1 MYIIAAMGRGREA
14 ARWLVRVLVSAGIIG
29 YVLADVDLGDLARA
43 LAHVRLAPV
52 LVGLG
57 LFLFSQALSAYKWSW
72 IGRALGFEHSLV
84 DYGRFYFIG
93 MFFNLFGP
101 STLGGD
107 LVRALYLGAG
117 RRRRLAV
124 SSVVFDRASGLA
136 LLVALGAL
144 GFLLFP
150 EYRFP
155 RSLILGTVAVGGLLV
170 AGWWAAPRLVRLL
183 PAGRWTRELR
193 REVEVDLAPLW
204 RDRRLLA
211 TAALVSVVFH
221 LTQVAGQYVL
231 ARAAGARL
239 PFSYCLIFHPV
250 ISVMTALP
258 VSVNGVGV
266 REGGYLY
273 FLTRI
278 DIDDSI
284 AVTLS
289 LLAFGVTVVAGLLGG
304 VVFLVS
310 GATLPTLRAPASKE
324 AGVAA

>member
-1 MYIIAAMGRGREA
+1 MADVRRAV
-14 ARWLVRVLVSAGIIG
+14 RWLVRVLVSAAIVG
-29 YVLADVDLGDLARA
+29 YVLVDVDLGDVARA
-43 LAHVRLAPV
+43 LSHVRLVPL
-52 LVGLG
+52 LVGVG
-57 LFLFSQALSAYKWSW
+57 LFLVSQALSAYKWSR
-72 IGRALGFEHSLV
+72 IGRALGFEGSLV
-84 DYGRFYFIG
+84 DYARFYFIG

-144 GFLLFP
+144 GFVLFP

-155 RSLILGTVAVGGLLV
+155 PSLILGTVAMSGALI

-183 PAGRWTRELR
+183 PATRWTGELR
-193 REVEVDLAPLW
+193 REVEGDLAPLW

-211 TAALVSVVFH
+211 TVALVSVVLH

-239 PFSYCLIFHPV
+239 PFSYCLIFHPA
-250 ISVMTALP
+250 IAVMTALP

-273 FLTRI
+273 FLTRV
-278 DIDDSI
+278 DVDDSI

-289 LLAFGVTVVAGLLGG
+289 LLAFGVTVFGGLLGG
-304 VVFLVS
+304 LVFLAS
-310 GATLPTLRAPASKE
+310 GAMLPTLRAPASKE

>member
-1 MYIIAAMGRGREA
+1 MYIIAGMVRGREA
-14 ARWLVRVLVSAGIIG
+14 ARWLVRVLVSAAIIG
-29 YVLADVDLGDLARA
+29 YVLADVDLGDLACA
-43 LAHVRLAPV
+43 MAHLRLAPV

-72 IGRALGFEHSLV
+72 IGRALGFERSVV

-117 RRRRLAV
+117 RRRRLAI

-155 RSLILGTVAVGGLLV
+155 RSLILSTVAVGGLLV

-211 TAALVSVVFH
+211 TAAIVSVVLH

-239 PFSYCLIFHPV
+239 PFSYCLIFYPV

-289 LLAFGVTVVAGLLGG
+289 LLAFGVTVVGGLLGG

-324 AGVAA
+324 TGVAA

>member
-1 MYIIAAMGRGREA
+1 MVRGRGA

-29 YVLADVDLGDLARA
+29 YVLADVDLGDLGHA
-43 LAHVRLAPV
+43 LAHVRLALV
-52 LVGLG
+52 LVALG
-57 LFLFSQALSAYKWSW
+57 LFLVSQVLSAYKWSW
-72 IGRALGFEHSLV
+72 IGRALGFEASLV
-84 DYGRFYFIG
+84 DYARFYFIG

-117 RRRRLAV
+117 RRRRLAI

-155 RSLILGTVAVGGLLV
+155 RSLILSTVAVGGLLV

-193 REVEVDLAPLW
+193 REVEREVEVDLAPLW
-204 RDRRLLA
+204 RDRRLLGGIA
-211 TAALVSVVFH
+211 FVSIVFH
-221 LTQVAGQYVL
+221 LTQVAAQYVL
-231 ARAAGARL
+231 ARAVGAQL

-278 DIDDSI
+278 DVDDSI
-284 AVTLS
+284 AITLS
-289 LLAFGVTVVAGLLGG
+289 LLSFGVTVLGGLLGG
-304 VVFLVS
+304 AVFLIS
-310 GATLPTLRAPASKE
+310 GATLPALRAPASKQ
-324 AGVAA
+324 AGAAA

>member
-1 MYIIAAMGRGREA
+1 GERRDHRLR
-14 ARWLVRVLVSAGIIG
+14 ARRCRPRRPRPCHGARAPRSRARRARPLPLQPGAQRLQVVPDRARARVRT
-29 YVLADVDLGDLARA
+29 LARG
-43 LAHVRLAPV
+43 LRPLLLHRDV
-52 LVGLG
+52 LQPL
-57 LFLFSQALSAYKWSW
+57 
-72 IGRALGFEHSLV
+72 RPEH
-84 DYGRFYFIG
+84 
-93 MFFNLFGP
+93 
-101 STLGGD
+101 
-107 LVRALYLGAG
+107 A
-117 RRRRLAV
+117 RRRPGACALPRRGAPPPARRQLRGLRPG
-124 SSVVFDRASGLA
+124 DRA
-136 LLVALGAL
+136 
-144 GFLLFP
+144 
-150 EYRFP
+150 R
-155 RSLILGTVAVGGLLV
+155 V
-170 AGWWAAPRLVRLL
+170 AG
-183 PAGRWTRELR
+183 
-193 REVEVDLAPLW
+193 
-204 RDRRLLA
+204 
-211 TAALVSVVFH
+211 
-221 LTQVAGQYVL
+221 
-231 ARAAGARL
+231 GARL

>member
-1 MYIIAAMGRGREA
+1 MVRGRGA

-29 YVLADVDLGDLARA
+29 YVLADVDLGDLAHA
-43 LAHVRLAPV
+43 LAHLRLAPV

-72 IGRALGFEHSLV
+72 IGRALGFERSVV

-117 RRRRLAV
+117 
-124 SSVVFDRASGLA
+124 G
-136 LLVALGAL
+136 
-144 GFLLFP
+144 
-150 EYRFP
+150 
-155 RSLILGTVAVGGLLV
+155 
-170 AGWWAAPRLVRLL
+170 
-183 PAGRWTRELR
+183 
-193 REVEVDLAPLW
+193 
-204 RDRRLLA
+204 RRLLA
-211 TAALVSVVFH
+211 TAAIVSVVLH

-239 PFSYCLIFHPV
+239 PFSYCLIFYPV
-250 ISVMTALP
+250 ISVMTSLP

-284 AVTLS
+284 AVTLGLS
-289 LLAFGVTVVAGLLGG
+289 WVAETFLACLA
-304 VVFLVS
+304 
-310 GATLPTLRAPASKE
+310 
-324 AGVAA
+324 AGVLFLASEAVLALL

>member
-1 MYIIAAMGRGREA
+1 MVRGRGA

-29 YVLADVDLGDLARA
+29 YVLADVDLGDLAHA
-43 LAHVRLAPV
+43 LAHVRLALV
-52 LVGLG
+52 LVALG
-57 LFLFSQALSAYKWSW
+57 LFVLSQALSDYKWSW
-72 IGRALGFEHSLV
+72 IGRALGFQESLA
-84 DYGRFYFIG
+84 DYARFYFIG

-144 GFLLFP
+144 GLLLFP

-155 RSLILGTVAVGGLLV
+155 RSLILGTVTVGGLLV

-183 PAGRWTRELR
+183 PVTRWTRELR
-193 REVEVDLAPLW
+193 REVEREVEVDLAPLW
-204 RDRRLLA
+204 RDRRLLGGIA
-211 TAALVSVVFH
+211 FVSIVFH
-221 LTQVAGQYVL
+221 LTQVAAQYVL
-231 ARAAGARL
+231 ARAVGAQL

-278 DIDDSI
+278 DVDDSI
-284 AVTLS
+284 AITLS
-289 LLAFGVTVVAGLLGG
+289 LLSFGVTVLGGLLGG
-304 VVFLVS
+304 AVFLIS
-310 GATLPTLRAPASKE
+310 GATLPALRAPASKQ
-324 AGVAA
+324 AGAAA

>member
-1 MYIIAAMGRGREA
+1 MYIIAGMLRGREA

-43 LAHVRLAPV
+43 MAHVRLAPV

-57 LFLFSQALSAYKWSW
+57 LFLFSQALSAYKWSR

-117 RRRRLAV
+117 YRRRLAI
-124 SSVVFDRASGLA
+124 SSVVFDRASGLVV
-136 LLVALGAL
+136 LVALGAL

-150 EYRFP
+150 RYRFP
-155 RSLILGTVAVGGLLV
+155 PSLILGAVAVGGALV
-170 AGWWAAPRLVRLL
+170 VGWWAAPRLVRLL

-211 TAALVSVVFH
+211 TAAIVSVVFH

>member
-1 MYIIAAMGRGREA
+1 RPAPVAGPETLGEALSTIANDGRMYIIAGMLRGREA

-43 LAHVRLAPV
+43 MAHVRLAP
-52 LVGLG
+52 
-57 LFLFSQALSAYKWSW
+57 
-72 IGRALGFEHSLV
+72 
-84 DYGRFYFIG
+84 
-93 MFFNLFGP
+93 
-101 STLGGD
+101 
-107 LVRALYLGAG
+107 
-117 RRRRLAV
+117 
-124 SSVVFDRASGLA
+124 
-136 LLVALGAL
+136 ALGAL
-144 GFLLFP
+144 GLLLFP

-211 TAALVSVVFH
+211 TAAIVSVVFH

-278 DIDDSI
+278 D
-284 AVTLS
+284 
-289 LLAFGVTVVAGLLGG
+289 
-304 VVFLVS
+304 
-310 GATLPTLRAPASKE
+310 
-324 AGVAA
+324 

>member
-1 MYIIAAMGRGREA
+1 MVRGGGA

-29 YVLADVDLGDLARA
+29 YVLADVDLGDLAHA
-43 LAHVRLAPV
+43 LAHVRLALV
-52 LVGLG
+52 LVALG
-57 LFLFSQALSAYKWSW
+57 LFVLSQALSAYKWSW
-72 IGRALGFEHSLV
+72 IGRALGFQESLA
-84 DYGRFYFIG
+84 DYARFYFIG

-155 RSLILGTVAVGGLLV
+155 PSLILGTVAVGGVLV

-183 PAGRWTRELR
+183 PATRWTRELR
-193 REVEVDLAPLW
+193 REVDVDLAPLW
-204 RDRRLLA
+204 RDRRLLGGL
-211 TAALVSVVFH
+211 ALVSVVFH
-221 LTQVAGQYVL
+221 LTQVAAQYVL
-231 ARAAGARL
+231 ARAVGAQL

-250 ISVMTALP
+250 ITVMTALP

-278 DIDDSI
+278 DVDDSI
-284 AVTLS
+284 AITLS
-289 LLAFGVTVVAGLLGG
+289 LLSFGVTVLGG
-304 VVFLVS
+304 LVGGAVFLVS
-310 GATLPTLRAPASKE
+310 GATLPALRAPASK
-324 AGVAA
+324 AGAAA

>member
-1 MYIIAAMGRGREA
+1 
-14 ARWLVRVLVSAGIIG
+14 
-29 YVLADVDLGDLARA
+29 
-43 LAHVRLAPV
+43 
-52 LVGLG
+52 
-57 LFLFSQALSAYKWSW
+57 
-72 IGRALGFEHSLV
+72 
-84 DYGRFYFIG
+84 

-124 SSVVFDRASGLA
+124 SSVVFDRATGLA

-211 TAALVSVVFH
+211 TAAIVSVVFH

-289 LLAFGVTVVAGLLGG
+289 LLAFGVTVVGGLLGG

>member
-1 MYIIAAMGRGREA
+1 MYIIAGMVRGREA

-43 LAHVRLAPV
+43 MAHVRLAPL

-57 LFLFSQALSAYKWSW
+57 LFLLGQALSAYKWSW
-72 IGRALGFEHSLV
+72 IGRALGFERSLL

-155 RSLILGTVAVGGLLV
+155 PSLILGTVAVGGLLV

-183 PAGRWTRELR
+183 PATRWTRELR
-193 REVEVDLAPLW
+193 REVDVDLAPLS
-204 RDRRLLA
+204 RDRRLLGGL
-211 TAALVSVVFH
+211 ALVSVVFH
-221 LTQVAGQYVL
+221 LTQVAAQYVL
-231 ARAAGARL
+231 ARAVGAQL

-250 ISVMTALP
+250 ITVMTALP

-278 DIDDSI
+278 DVDDSI
-284 AVTLS
+284 AITLS
-289 LLAFGVTVVAGLLGG
+289 LLSFGVTVLGG
-304 VVFLVS
+304 LVGGAVFLVS
-310 GATLPTLRAPASKE
+310 GATLPALGAPASKQ
-324 AGVAA
+324 AGAAA

>member
-1 MYIIAAMGRGREA
+1 
-14 ARWLVRVLVSAGIIG
+14 
-29 YVLADVDLGDLARA
+29 
-43 LAHVRLAPV
+43 
-52 LVGLG
+52 
-57 LFLFSQALSAYKWSW
+57 
-72 IGRALGFEHSLV
+72 
-84 DYGRFYFIG
+84 FIG

-117 RRRRLAV
+117 GRRRLAI

-136 LLVALGAL
+136 LLVALGAF

-170 AGWWAAPRLVRLL
+170 AGWWAAPRLVWLL
-183 PAGRWTRELR
+183 PATRWTRELR

-204 RDRRLLA
+204 RDRRLLGGI
-211 TAALVSVVFH
+211 ALVSVVFH
-221 LTQVAGQYVL
+221 LTQVAAQYVL
-231 ARAAGARL
+231 ARAVGAQL

-278 DIDDSI
+278 DVDDSI
-284 AVTLS
+284 AITLS
-289 LLAFGVTVVAGLLGG
+289 LLSFAVTVLGGLLGG
-304 VVFLVS
+304 AVFLIS
-310 GATLPTLRAPASKE
+310 GATLPALRAPASKQ
-324 AGVAA
+324 AGAAA